1 MVRKQTKIGA
11 VGLSVKC
18 HKRTFATT
26 IAMSDPGNFCVD
38 LRNNF
43 LTQPLSRQ
51 HPNWSAASRVNLDS
65 VAHVVC
71 LDQPEATIMTHQNE
85 LNTNRRSRIIDDTR
99 YTHWIIGG
107 VVTLAIVIAAAAFTS
122 TGNNLDEPQT
132 ITTVPAPASS
142 PSTTGSDTAPP
153 APANR

>member
-1 MVRKQTKIGA
+1 
-11 VGLSVKC
+11 
-18 HKRTFATT
+18 
-26 IAMSDPGNFCVD
+26 
-38 LRNNF
+38 
-43 LTQPLSRQ
+43 
-51 HPNWSAASRVNLDS
+51 
-65 VAHVVC
+65 
-71 LDQPEATIMTHQNE
+71 MTHQNE
-85 LNTNRRSRIIDDTR
+85 LNTNRRSRIIDDIR
-99 YTHWIIGG
+99 YTRWIIGG